1 MSFEQNPDPRRQN
14 SLSQNQTPRP
24 IPPAGQPQQR
34 RQGNL
39 GGNPQYW
46 QQQQQRVPVYQPPV
60 QRRKPWGLFI
70 FLGVVCVALLCCGAF
85 FLGSR
90 LSGGFDLPFSDLDFS
105 DNSASV
111 QSTSGKEHSGNNHLP
126 TVTDPAEITEEV
138 EISIIAAQYG
148 SKSADW
154 WYSFEKDFEDA
165 YPNVDLLIDVVSWND
180 IYIVVDTRIS
190 NNDAPDILNIDVFAD
205 YQADGLLLPAQD
217 YISDE
222 TYEKFFPNF
231 LEQSRINGTVWA
243 VPDLASARAMYY
255 NADILAA
262 AGVEVPTTWAELEAA
277 CEAIKAYNPSI
288 YPWGVDMT
296 FDEGQACFAYYA
308 MGNGGGFL
316 DEYGNWDLNSPEN
329 AEAVEFIV
337 GMAWSGLTNPNPAM
351 ENRYDLQEMFA
362 AGKLAM
368 MIGPNMISSYV
379 ASTENPI
386 NFGIA
391 PIPTNNGNPSA
402 TLGVMDR
409 MMCFDNDYSRSE
421 LAAITAFFD
430 FFYEDR
436 RYADWVT
443 MEGFLPATTSGCE
456 VMGREDPSS
465 RPWLEI
471 LESAWFYPAAKA
483 EWSDVKRGVIE
494 VLQEAYLYG
503 LDSQALLDS
512 LQQNIAY

>member
-1 MSFEQNPDPRRQN
+1 MKK
-14 SLSQNQTPRP
+14 
-24 IPPAGQPQQR
+24 I
-34 RQGNL
+34 
-39 GGNPQYW
+39 
-46 QQQQQRVPVYQPPV
+46 
-60 QRRKPWGLFI
+60 I
-70 FLGVVCVALLCCGAF
+70 ALLLVLVMALSLVACGNKA
-85 FLGSR
+85 
-90 LSGGFDLPFSDLDFS
+90 DE
-105 DNSASV
+105 
-111 QSTSGKEHSGNNHLP
+111 K
-126 TVTDPAEITEEV
+126 V
-138 EISIIAAQYG
+138 ELKVIAAQYG
-148 SKSADW
+148 GKTADW
-154 WYSFEKDFEDA
+154 WVGFEKDFEAA
-165 YPNVDLLIDVVSWND
+165 YANIDLVVDVVSWND
-180 IYIVVDTRIS
+180 IYTVVNTRIS
-190 NNDAPDILNIDVFAD
+190 NNDAPDILNIDNYAD
-205 YQADGLLLPAQD
+205 YQFDGLLLPAQD

-231 LEQSRINGTVWA
+231 LEQCRINGTVWA

-262 AGVEVPTTWAELEAA
+262 AGVEVPTTWTELEAA
-277 CEAIKAYNPSI
+277 CKAIKAYDPSI

-296 FDEGQACFAYYA
+296 TDEGQACFAYYT

-337 GMAWSGLTNPNPAM
+337 GMAWSGLTNPKPT
-351 ENRYDLQEMFA
+351 EDTRYHLQEMFA

-368 MIGPNMISSYV
+368 MIGPNQISSYV

-391 PIPTNNGNPSA
+391 PIPANEGKA
-402 TLGVMDR
+402 TSSVGVMDR

-436 RYADWVT
+436 RYSDWVMT
-443 MEGFLPATTSGCE
+443 EDFLPATTSGCE
-456 VMGREDPSS
+456 VMGRVDPSS

-471 LESAWFYPAAKA
+471 LESARFYPWDKL
-483 EWSDVKRGVIE
+483 EWQDVKAGVIA
-494 VLQEAYLYG
+494 VLQNSYLYG
-503 LDSQALLDS
+503 LDPQTLLDS